1 MRKSGGLSVVS
12 CANTESKPQRF
23 ALVDCNNFYVSCER
37 VFRPDWEGRPVVV
50 LSNNDGCVIARSQE
64 VKDLG
69 VAMGA
74 PYYTVRGQLAQAGA
88 IVVSSNF
95 TLYGDMSAR
104 VMRVLAD
111 YAPEMEVYSID
122 ECWLDWSGLSA
133 AEINARASAMVRAVR
148 RMTGIPV
155 SVGIG
160 PSKTLAKQM
169 NRWVKKQ
176 PRDKTNGCMD
186 WATVEDTESLLA
198 ASAVGDIWGVGRRLQ
213 VTLERMGI
221 RTALDLRNAQPA
233 RIRRRF
239 GVVVERIIY
248 ELRGLSCLDL
258 EAVAAKKSIVA
269 SRSFGQPVE
278 TLSELSEAIA
288 LHTTRAMEK
297 LRSQGSLAAYLAVFI
312 RTNRFA
318 EHQAQYNGQ
327 FGISLPVATDD
338 SGRMLR
344 VARHCLERCYRRHF
358 RYNKAG
364 VMLADISSSRCEQTD
379 WLTAGDGER
388 QRVLM
393 RTLDGLNKRYGS
405 GSVFSAAQGI
415 DRRWQ
420 MRREFRTQA
429 YTTRWSELPLVR

>member
-1 MRKSGGLSVVS
+1 MHKFGGLSVVS
-12 CANTESKPQRF
+12 CANTESKQRRF

-37 VFRPDWEGRPVVV
+37 VFRPDWEGRPVAV

-69 VAMGA
+69 IAMGA
-74 PYYTVRGQLAQAGA
+74 PYHTVRGQLAQAGA
-88 IVVSSNF
+88 IVVSSNY

-122 ECWLDWSGLSA
+122 ECWLDWSDLSA
-133 AEINARASAMVRAVR
+133 AEIDARASAMVHAVR

-155 SVGIG
+155 SVGIA

-176 PRDKTNGCMD
+176 PLDKTNGCMD
-186 WATVEDTESLLA
+186 WATVKDPESLLA
-198 ASAVGDIWGVGRRLQ
+198 ASAVGDIWGIGRRLQ
-213 VTLERMGI
+213 VSLERMGL
-221 RTALDLRNAQPA
+221 RTALDLCNAQPA

-239 GVVVERIIY
+239 GVVVERIVY

-258 EAVAAKKSIVA
+258 EAVAAKKGIVA
-269 SRSFGQPVE
+269 SRSFGQPIE
-278 TLSELSEAIA
+278 ALSELSEAIA
-288 LHTTRAMEK
+288 LHTARAMEK

-318 EHQAQYNGQ
+318 EHQAQYSGQ

-338 SGRMLR
+338 SVRMLR
-344 VARHCLERCYRRHF
+344 VARHCLERCYRPHF

-364 VMLADISSSRCEQTD
+364 IMLADISSNGCEQTD